1 MKISIIVPVY
11 NAEKTIEYC
20 IDSIIT
26 QKTKFEIELILVE
39 DYSTDRSYE
48 ICLALKK
55 KYTEIKL
62 YRTNGK
68 GVSAA
73 RNTGLSHSTG
83 DVVGFCDSDD
93 IYEKDVFEKTKA
105 LFSSITSVNVVQA
118 LAVVLI
124 YLCLQPFSSSEYKIY
139 LLIGVVLNI
148 FSGLLMQ
155 FARGLGD
162 MLAYSVSSFLTAAST
177 VVLNV
182 VFVAVLKL
190 GAHGMFIATMC
201 GIAIN
206 CIYLF
211 FKLKA
216 WKYYKPKLV
225 DLSLIKEVCGYS
237 LPLVP
242 NQISGWILSASD
254 RTIIAKF
261 LSVAEN
267 GVYSVANKFSN
278 LVGTFYGFFNLA
290 WVETVSVHYN
300 DSDRDE
306 FIGDMMETVS
316 NLFVSICVGIIAIM
330 PFVFPVM
337 VNQQYGNAYY
347 QIPILL
353 IAVIFQ
359 ILVGLYSAIYIAL
372 KKSST
377 IARTTIAG
385 AIINV
390 LVNLAL
396 IRFIGLYAASISTL
410 VSYASTA
417 LYRRIDIRKY
427 IKIKVNVK
435 NILLNSVAVVF
446 VTLSYYFNI
455 TILNVAALVIAC
467 IYAVGINWKLI
478 KMFFAEIRK
487 YKKEGN

>member
-1 MKISIIVPVY
+1 MCTQFVSFLLLPLYTALLSTEEYGIVDLFTTY
-11 NAEKTIEYC
+11 IA
-20 IDSIIT
+20 
-26 QKTKFEIELILVE
+26 LILPLVCWQLDQGIFRFMIDCRE
-39 DYSTDRSYE
+39 DET
-48 ICLALKK
+48 
-55 KYTEIKL
+55 
-62 YRTNGK
+62 
-68 GVSAA
+68 
-73 RNTGLSHSTG
+73 
-83 DVVGFCDSDD
+83 
-93 IYEKDVFEKTKA
+93 
-105 LFSSITSVNVVQA
+105 
-118 LAVVLI
+118 
-124 YLCLQPFSSSEYKIY
+124 
-139 LLIGVVLNI
+139 
-148 FSGLLMQ
+148 
-155 FARGLGD
+155 
-162 MLAYSVSSFLTAAST
+162 
-177 VVLNV
+177 
-182 VFVAVLKL
+182 
-190 GAHGMFIATMC
+190 
-201 GIAIN
+201 
-206 CIYLF
+206 
-211 FKLKA
+211 
-216 WKYYKPKLV
+216 KYYKPKLV

-467 IYAVGINWKLI
+467 IYAVGINWKLGYI
-478 KMFFAEIRK
+478 IAI
-487 YKKEGN
+487 YTIWKEK